1 MKNTML
7 TFAREYRGMTQT
19 SLAAKISGLSQSN
32 LSKYEKGLCTLSD
45 EILCRIM
52 NTLEF
57 PMEFLDLKI
66 ENNVECRHYRKK
78 ASINATERN
87 KIDRFIS
94 LAAYCFDWISEYVN
108 LPDFKFKYMDLEA
121 GMTPEEVARQVRRMF
136 RLGVAPV
143 ENICNFIEKNG
154 VFIYYWDCKCD
165 EFDGVSL
172 ITDKGNHLIIIN
184 QNMSNDRIRFSIAHE
199 LGHILMHQCCD
210 FVVLELR
217 DKEKEANRF
226 ASEFLMPE
234 QAIKPALSNLTF
246 SQLPTLKAYWLTSM
260 AAIIQRAKF
269 LERINDSKYKTF
281 RIELSRRA
289 WLKKEPYPVFVDKP
303 TVISKIYSLVTKE
316 LGYDKS
322 QIALLSKIPSDIIN
336 EMYDAFNKSN
346 LTLKR
351 HTI

>member
-1 MKNTML
+1 MKNNML

-19 SLAAKISGLSQSN
+19 SLAAKIPGLSQSN
-32 LSKYEKGLCTLSD
+32 LSKYEKGLGTLSD
-45 EILCRIM
+45 ETLCRIM
-52 NTLEF
+52 STLDF
-57 PMEFLDLKI
+57 PVAFLDLKI

-78 ASINATERN
+78 ASINATDRN

-94 LAAYCFDWISEYVN
+94 LVAYCFDWMSEYVN

-136 RLGVAPV
+136 RLGVAPI
-143 ENICNFIEKNG
+143 ENICNFIEQNG
-154 VFIYYWDCKCD
+154 VFVYFWDCRCD

-210 FVVLELR
+210 FVVLEVR
-217 DKEKEANRF
+217 DKEKEAHRF

-234 QAIKPALSNLTF
+234 QAVKSSLFNLTF
-246 SQLPTLKAYWLTSM
+246 SQLPILKSYWLTSM
-260 AAIIQRAKF
+260 AALIQRAKS
-269 LERINDSKYKTF
+269 LKQINESKYKLL
-281 RIELSRRA
+281 RIELSRRT
-289 WLKKEPYPVFVDKP
+289 WLRKEPYPVYMDKP
-303 TVISKIYSLVTKE
+303 TVISKIYALITEE
-316 LGYDKS
+316 LGYDNH
-322 QIALLSKIPSDIIN
+322 QISSLSKIPLDII
-336 EMYDAFNKSN
+336 ETIYGTFNKPY

-351 HTI
+351 NAI